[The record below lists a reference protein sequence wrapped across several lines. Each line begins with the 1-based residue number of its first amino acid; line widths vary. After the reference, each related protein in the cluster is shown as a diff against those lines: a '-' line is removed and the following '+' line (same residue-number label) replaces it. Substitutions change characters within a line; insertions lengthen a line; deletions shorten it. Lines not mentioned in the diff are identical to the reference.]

1 MKAAPGD
8 RIIIESR
15 HLGDPVRDGEIL
27 EAHGADGGPP
37 YLVRWS
43 DDGRV
48 ALLSPGP
55 DAHVSGSGAPG
66 PVPDTPVTMHVRR
79 WQVTVFLTEEDG
91 HTSARAVLDA
101 GAQVVTGVGEA
112 QRGPDDDEVPEIGDE
127 LAAGRA
133 LIDLG
138 RRLVSVTEAD
148 IEALEGHPVHVRS

>member
-1 MKAAPGD
+1 MKASPGD
-8 RIIIESR
+8 RIVIESR
-15 HLGDPVRDGEIL
+15 HLGEPVRDGEIL

-48 ALLSPGP
+48 ALLAPGP
-55 DAHVSGSGAPG
+55 DAHISGAQGGEAG
-66 PVPDTPVTMHVRR
+66 PALQHVRT
-79 WQVTVFLTEEDG
+79 WHATVFLTEEDG

-101 GAQVVTGVGEA
+101 GAQVVHGSGEA
-112 QRGPDDDEVPEIGDE
+112 QRGPGDVEMPEIGDE

-138 RRLVSVTEAD
+138 RRLVRVTEAD
-148 IEALEGHPVHVRS
+148 IEAIEGHEVHVRS